1 MNSQLLSKYRD
12 KTKRTKYYTYFAA
25 LFTFAIVFLN
35 FHFFNSIQEKKERE
49 VLDKV
54 LISEY
59 RNLVTYFDEVLTM
72 SARTAAATGDQKWE
86 RRYNDFVP
94 QLDHAIAELNK
105 LIPEEIQLKSTKK
118 TSAANDAL
126 IAMES
131 EAFELIRNGQQEKAQ
146 ELLFSKDYDAQKEIY
161 TQGMAELN
169 SDIDSYATSKFKEL
183 NRSQNYRNAFVF
195 LSLLLVFVTWGALL
209 SRNYRERSKIENE
222 IQHISK
228 LASIGELS
236 AGIGHEINNPLTIAA
251 GNLQRFERALNSAG
265 IENEKLFDLIN
276 KQSIALDRIRKI
288 TDGMKNYSRK
298 ERNIKANFK
307 PSSSILQMI
316 AMVDYNFSQL
326 GISFDVE
333 LNDEDYLVNGNE
345 SIFQQVIMNLLSNSR
360 DAMENS
366 EKKIIHIESQAKEN
380 YLVISISDTGSGM
393 SEETRKK
400 IFEPFYT
407 TKEVGKGTGLGMS
420 LVYSFIS
427 DMKGRIEIE
436 TEINQGTCFKISLPT
451 FKA

>member
-1 MNSQLLSKYRD
+1 
-12 KTKRTKYYTYFAA
+12 
-25 LFTFAIVFLN
+25 
-35 FHFFNSIQEKKERE
+35 
-49 VLDKV
+49 
-54 LISEY
+54 
-59 RNLVTYFDEVLTM
+59 
-72 SARTAAATGDQKWE
+72 
-86 RRYNDFVP
+86 
-94 QLDHAIAELNK
+94 
-105 LIPEEIQLKSTKK
+105 
-118 TSAANDAL
+118 
-126 IAMES
+126 
-131 EAFELIRNGQQEKAQ
+131 
-146 ELLFSKDYDAQKEIY
+146 
-161 TQGMAELN
+161 
-169 SDIDSYATSKFKEL
+169 
-183 NRSQNYRNAFVF
+183 
-195 LSLLLVFVTWGALL
+195 
-209 SRNYRERSKIENE
+209 
-222 IQHISK
+222 
-228 LASIGELS
+228 
-236 AGIGHEINNPLTIAA
+236 
-251 GNLQRFERALNSAG
+251 
-265 IENEKLFDLIN
+265 
-276 KQSIALDRIRKI
+276 DRIRKI

>member
-131 EAFELIRNGQQEKAQ
+131 EAFELVRNGQQEKAQ

-251 GNLQRFERALNSAG
+251 GNLQRFERALKSAG

>member
-126 IAMES
+126 IAMEL
-131 EAFELIRNGQQEKAQ
+131 EAFELVRNGQQEKAQ

-222 IQHISK
+222 I
-228 LASIGELS
+228 A
-236 AGIGHEINNPLTIAA
+236 
-251 GNLQRFERALNSAG
+251 
-265 IENEKLFDLIN
+265 
-276 KQSIALDRIRKI
+276 
-288 TDGMKNYSRK
+288 
-298 ERNIKANFK
+298 
-307 PSSSILQMI
+307 
-316 AMVDYNFSQL
+316 
-326 GISFDVE
+326 
-333 LNDEDYLVNGNE
+333 
-345 SIFQQVIMNLLSNSR
+345 
-360 DAMENS
+360 
-366 EKKIIHIESQAKEN
+366 
-380 YLVISISDTGSGM
+380 
-393 SEETRKK
+393 
-400 IFEPFYT
+400 
-407 TKEVGKGTGLGMS
+407 
-420 LVYSFIS
+420 
-427 DMKGRIEIE
+427 
-436 TEINQGTCFKISLPT
+436 
-451 FKA
+451 

>member
-131 EAFELIRNGQQEKAQ
+131 EAFELVRNGQQEKAQ

-183 NRSQNYRNAFVF
+183 NRSQNYRDVFVF

-251 GNLQRFERALNSAG
+251 GNLQRFERALKSAG

>member
-126 IAMES
+126 IAMEL
-131 EAFELIRNGQQEKAQ
+131 EAFELVRNGQQEKAQ

>member
-131 EAFELIRNGQQEKAQ
+131 EAFELVRNGQQEKAQ

-183 NRSQNYRNAFVF
+183 NRSQNYRDVFVF

-251 GNLQRFERALNSAG
+251 GNLQRFERALKSAG

-326 GISFDVE
+326 GISFDLE

>member
-131 EAFELIRNGQQEKAQ
+131 EAFELVRNGQQEKAQ

-169 SDIDSYATSKFKEL
+169 SDIDSYATSKFKKL
-183 NRSQNYRNAFVF
+183 NRSQNYRDVFVF

-251 GNLQRFERALNSAG
+251 GNLQRFERALKSAG

-326 GISFDVE
+326 GISFDLE

>member
-1 MNSQLLSKYRD
+1 M
-12 KTKRTKYYTYFAA
+12 
-25 LFTFAIVFLN
+25 
-35 FHFFNSIQEKKERE
+35 
-49 VLDKV
+49 
-54 LISEY
+54 
-59 RNLVTYFDEVLTM
+59 
-72 SARTAAATGDQKWE
+72 QKHNTSVQ

-126 IAMES
+126 IAMEL
-131 EAFELIRNGQQEKAQ
+131 EAFELVRNGQQEKAQ

-380 YLVISISDTGSGM
+380 YLVMSISDTGSGM